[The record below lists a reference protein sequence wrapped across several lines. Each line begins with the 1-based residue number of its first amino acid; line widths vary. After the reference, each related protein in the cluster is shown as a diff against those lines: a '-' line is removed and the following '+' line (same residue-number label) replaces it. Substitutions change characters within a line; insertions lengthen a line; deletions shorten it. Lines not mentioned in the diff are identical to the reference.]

1 MTDLDNTQILSA
13 DESLLQNSSTIELE
27 ASLKII
33 SGTDSNTYQIGKETI
48 IGRGNPSDL
57 IISAP
62 SLSKQHAK
70 VTLNNGQY
78 FITDLGSSNKTF
90 HNKIQLQPNVC
101 YALHNGDELKLGDVV
116 CLFQEQKQSN
126 KNTLSE
132 STYETYIP
140 PVNTL
145 VEEDSSWSSE
155 EDSPPL
161 VITESN
167 VDVIPST
174 QTITDSYDDQEPTQ
188 PMKVWNGN
196 PTNTNGLT
204 RTNVKNSDD
213 EAVKQNGLNESSS
226 NKSSSFIPSTSS
238 SALKNDNDDDDDDS
252 LVIGATTLPA
262 TVALVI
268 ESTQIDNDDQIE
280 ILSSSRTEK
289 VIEENNNK
297 KVITETT
304 TEIEIDKTQAYTL
317 KPADEGNTGTEQIV
331 CETQPYD
338 LESEPAVTDI
348 VETKREEVHQVVI
361 EGDKLIEKITTT
373 TTTTTTTISGNDN
386 LPMET
391 QAYDLEPT
399 EEETTTTILIDD
411 KNHAVE
417 TQAYDLQPTYEETTT
432 TTTAITVVESVTSAA
447 ETLTYD
453 LQPTNEDNTKTAA
466 NVESK
471 NAPNDLSSTNE
482 EPLKISTTIENESL
496 PMDEQNDLDTTT
508 PAVCGDT
515 QQYDLD
521 EQIDGSSPR
530 PASETCEVV
539 PMSKL
544 AEQIQNAENAVDD
557 TMSKQQV
564 EVIINQNLVE
574 ENMEDEQ
581 MDTSQSESL
590 STIKNVEP
598 TTAVEQQESTVT
610 TIEDENLSS
619 ANVEA
624 IPTDETEVQPAA
636 AEHTKATG
644 TCSTTS
650 TMESEQKVVESIPT
664 SESEDV
670 LSSTLDT
677 TDKQEEEEAD
687 EPEVEEEEIEEPGVV
702 SGRGQ
707 RGIPRRTA
715 RRARGRRG
723 GAARARVVS
732 TRLHAGR
739 RNAILPPTVDKESNN
754 TTLEETVNTETEES
768 PKKPSGIE
776 VERKQNDTQPIT
788 PAPVEE
794 TASTS
799 QANANS
805 NVRVS
810 ARIKA
815 RASSGRNR
823 QFPYADDYVD
833 LDDLEKQSKTPT
845 IPAAAVTTAVTTAA
859 AATTTAAAVAAT
871 TPTAGRKSTRGGR
884 ASSASQKRISLR
896 QQPIDVSESPNEKT
910 KKQKDNTDVY
920 EQMDTGGENE
930 EPNLSTRS
938 IGRKRKS
945 TTPVATTTAKRTRS
959 ITPQTASPVNTRR
972 KQAPVVEPSP
982 SPPPNPVTPK
992 RGRKST
998 KLNTPTDQPDEK
1010 QSPPEDRPVRIAL
1023 SSHLN
1028 FDQSHLDTLRK
1039 LGFEIMDESCHVD
1052 ALVVDRIRRTKKFFM
1067 CLARGAHILSPTWID
1082 SMVKENRYLPYE
1094 KYYLE
1099 DTNAEARYGF
1109 QLRESVRLA
1118 KQHPIF
1124 ENYKIFCTQNTS
1136 PPYDDLKDI
1145 IEAAGGKFVDKINFS
1160 KPGKDLVCIVAQL
1173 HKNEYEELCKKGV
1186 PIVSEEFAL
1195 SGISKQKLDFE
1206 AFSLFQNV
1214 TSGIK
1219 STGNK

>member
-636 AEHTKATG
+636 VEHTKATG

-687 EPEVEEEEIEEPGVV
+687 EPEAEEEEIEEPGVV

-768 PKKPSGIE
+768 PKKPSRIE

>member
-13 DESLLQNSSTIELE
+13 DESLLQDSSIIELE

-132 STYETYIP
+132 STYETYVP
-140 PVNTL
+140 PANTL
-145 VEEDSSWSSE
+145 VEEDSPWSPE

-161 VITESN
+161 NGSIVSKMSVLFQVVTESN

-204 RTNVKNSDD
+204 RTNIKNSDD
-213 EAVKQNGLNESSS
+213 EAVKQNGLNESLS

-238 SALKNDNDDDDDDS
+238 SALNNDNDDDDDG

-289 VIEENNNK
+289 VIEEDNNK
-297 KVITETT
+297 KVIIGTT

-317 KPADEGNTGTEQIV
+317 KRADEENTGTEQIV

-432 TTTAITVVESVTSAA
+432 ITTTTETTVVENVTSSG

-453 LQPTNEDNTKTAA
+453 LQPTDEDNTKTAA
-466 NVESK
+466 NVESE
-471 NAPNDLSSTNE
+471 NAPNNLSSTNE
-482 EPLKISTTIENESL
+482 EASKISTTMENENL

-508 PAVCGDT
+508 PAVCADT

-581 MDTSQSESL
+581 MDTSQSEPL

-610 TIEDENLSS
+610 TKEDENLSS
-619 ANVEA
+619 TDIETM
-624 IPTDETEVQPAA
+624 PTDETEVQSVAT
-636 AEHTKATG
+636 EHTKATG

-650 TMESEQKVVESIPT
+650 TMESEQKVTESIPT
-664 SESEDV
+664 SEPEDV

-677 TDKQEEEEAD
+677 TDKQEEEEEGD
-687 EPEVEEEEIEEPGVV
+687 EPEAEEEEEIEEPAVV

-739 RNAILPPTVDKESNN
+739 RNAILPPTIDKESNN

-768 PKKPSGIE
+768 PKKPSKIE

-788 PAPVEE
+788 PTPVEE
-794 TASTS
+794 TALTS

-845 IPAAAVTTAVTTAA
+845 IPPAAAAVVVTTAVTTAA
-859 AATTTAAAVAAT
+859 TTT

-884 ASSASQKRISLR
+884 GSSASQKRISLR
-896 QQPIDVSESPNEKT
+896 QQPIDASESPDEKT

-930 EPNLSTRS
+930 EPTLSTRS

-945 TTPVATTTAKRTRS
+945 TTPVAATTAKRTRS

-982 SPPPNPVTPK
+982 SPPPPPVTPK

-998 KLNTPTDQPDEK
+998 KVNTPAEQPVEK

-1028 FDQSHLDTLRK
+1028 FDQTHLDTLRK

-1067 CLARGAHILSPTWID
+1067 CLARGAHILSPAWID

-1173 HKNEYEELCKKGV
+1173 HKTEYEELCKKGV

-1206 AFSLFQNV
+1206 A
-1214 TSGIK
+1214 
-1219 STGNK
+1219 